1 MRKIKII
8 DDITKDGQV
17 TYATNYSIWPYGKQ
31 VRMSHG
37 DGVTTLY
44 AHCSAVFVTAGQYVR
59 QGDLIALVGRTGN
72 ATGNHLHF
80 EIKINGV
87 IMNPANFIGTYW
99 PGY

>member
-1 MRKIKII
+1 
-8 DDITKDGQV
+8 
-17 TYATNYSIWPYGKQ
+17 
-31 VRMSHG
+31 MSHG